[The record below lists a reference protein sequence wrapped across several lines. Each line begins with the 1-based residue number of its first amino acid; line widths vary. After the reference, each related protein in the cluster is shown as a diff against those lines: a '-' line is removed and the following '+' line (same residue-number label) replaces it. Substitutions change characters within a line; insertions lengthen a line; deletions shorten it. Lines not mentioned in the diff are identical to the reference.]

1 MKDTFCGRLALLTV
15 LIICFGSTAFSQ
27 ISQTWQVEKYDLSVK
42 HAEGAAERFLDV
54 IAKLRL
60 RNIGTSS
67 ASSLTLRLSQDA
79 EVSVAAVGGETRE
92 INLSQEKVGSA
103 TLQRIQMRLP
113 AVRPGEEVDA
123 EITYRLKVQE
133 NGPLASLSSHSSQF
147 LPLSFWYPTPNSW
160 FFARGADYAPMTIS
174 FGGDSRRTF
183 LSNGAVDG
191 VAFSSKLNVQPFFV
205 SGSWDKV
212 QRDGLEF
219 FVPRGSTSE
228 EKRVAEDILSLAAD
242 ARTFLAR
249 QFGWTPD
256 ESLRLV
262 SVRRGGGFSSGGTLL
277 LEEAALRRGRID
289 SQTFMTIAEAVA
301 KMFLSDGIR
310 ITGDGHGMIREGL
323 SRYLA
328 VKFLESRHGAEVASV
343 ERARQRNAYSGIASR
358 DGAITQ
364 LSPLDDIYYNSSAN
378 KGAIIWRLIERDLGA
393 DFAASIVSK
402 GRQSG
407 SLTLTKLRAERPDYS
422 RYFSYFL
429 DELTTGNLLAGIPQS
444 SAPGKVTVALRNTM
458 PIPVEVRVRLM
469 TEDGEGMYQ
478 SVQIAGSSF
487 GQAVFETSQRA
498 IRAEIDPDGF
508 FIQSDYSDDVAPK
521 RFSESDLLILV
532 KRPFDKQEYSIAEN
546 LAREVL
552 QVFPKMDEVR
562 VLLARALLAQ
572 GNLQDAEQQF
582 RILESEKAIN
592 SRSVSWTAVG
602 LGEIAEKRG
611 AMAEAQ
617 SYFELAIR
625 SEGELGAVLLARQGR
640 VRINRI
646 LAPDESVRAFFQQ
659 FDRAAVSNR
668 KSEIDALIAPGEIV
682 RFSAGIS
689 GQAQQWVTSIVAVD
703 RISDGTVIVETKLS
717 VKLLNRNPEQ
727 GTAIFRLF
735 RAGSEWRLEGIEF
748 FDVR

>member
-1 MKDTFCGRLALLTV
+1 MKDTFFGKLALLAV
-15 LIICFGSTAFSQ
+15 LILGIGSPAFSQ

-42 HAEGAAERFLDV
+42 HAEGSADRFVDV
-54 IAKLRL
+54 VAKLNL
-60 RNIGTSS
+60 RNIGTGN
-67 ASSLTLRLSQDA
+67 ASSLTLRLSSDA
-79 EVSVAAVGGETRE
+79 EVSIAKIGGESRE
-92 INLSQEKVGSA
+92 INRSQEKVGSA
-103 TLQRIQMRLP
+103 TLQRIQMRLA
-113 AVRPGEEVDA
+113 AVRPGEEVVA
-123 EITYRLKVQE
+123 EIAYRLKVQE
-133 NGPLASLSSHSSQF
+133 NGPLAALSAQSSQF

-160 FFARGADYAPMTIS
+160 FFTRGADYAPMTIS
-174 FGGDSRRTF
+174 FVGDNRRTF
-183 LSNGAVDG
+183 LSNGFNEG
-191 VAFSSKLNVQPFFV
+191 GTFSSKLNVQPFFV

-212 QRDGLEF
+212 ERDGIEF
-219 FVPRGSTSE
+219 FVPKGSTAE
-228 EKRVAEDILSLAAD
+228 EKRVADEILSLATD

-249 QFGWTPD
+249 QFGRTPD
-256 ESLRLV
+256 ETLRVV

-323 SRYLA
+323 PRYLA

-343 ERARQRNAYSGIASR
+343 ERIRQRNAYSGIAGR

-378 KGAIIWRLIERDLGA
+378 KGAIVWRLIERDLGA
-393 DFAASIVSK
+393 DFISSVISK

-407 SLTLTKLRAERPDYS
+407 SLTLTVLRTERPDYS
-422 RYFSYFL
+422 RYFAYFL
-429 DELTTGNLLAGIPQS
+429 DELTTGNLLAGIPQ

-469 TEDGEGMYQ
+469 TEDGGVMYQ
-478 SVQIAGSSF
+478 TVTIAGSSF
-487 GQAVFETSQRA
+487 GQAVFETSQKA
-498 IRAEIDPDGF
+498 IRAEIDPDGY

-521 RFSESDLLILV
+521 RFPESDLLILV
-532 KRPFDKQEYSIAEN
+532 KRPFDRQEFSVAEG

-552 QVFPKMDEVR
+552 EVFPKMDEVR

-572 GNLQDAEQQF
+572 GNLQEAERQF
-582 RILESEKAIN
+582 RVLESDALIN
-592 SRSVSWTAVG
+592 SRSVSWMALG

-611 AMAEAQ
+611 AVAEAQ

-625 SEGELGAVLLARQGR
+625 SEGELGAVLLARQGA
-640 VRINRI
+640 VRIGRTNP
-646 LAPDESVRAFFQQ
+646 PDESVRTFFQQ
-659 FDRAAVSNR
+659 FDRAAISNR
-668 KSEIDALIAPGEIV
+668 KSEIDALIAPGEVV

-703 RISDGTVIVETKLS
+703 RISEGVVVVETKLS

-727 GTAIFRLF
+727 GTAIFRL
-735 RAGSEWRLEGIEF
+735 RRVGNEWKLEGIEY